1 MSRKIDPIGLRVG
14 ITKPWLS
21 SWFAEGDRYAD
32 RVVEDAKIRA
42 VLRKKLRTAG
52 LDSILIERSIKS
64 VKIIIRVTRP
74 GVVIGRKGT
83 GLSQIRESIKK
94 ITKDDI
100 DLLIEEV
107 KQPELSAPV
116 VAETIAMQIE
126 KRVSPKRA
134 INVAADKAMESGA
147 KGIKIE
153 AGGTLFGPNSMGTVI
168 TTSRGPVP
176 TQTLR
181 ADIDYAKT
189 VAYTRGGTIGIK
201 VWIYKGEEK

>member
-1 MSRKIDPIGLRVG
+1 MSRKIDPRALRVG
-14 ITKPWLS
+14 VTKPWLS
-21 SWFAEGDRYAD
+21 SWFAEGNRYAD
-32 RVVEDAKIRA
+32 RVVEDEKIRKI
-42 VLRKKLRTAG
+42 LRKRLRTAG

-74 GVVIGRKGT
+74 GVVIGRKGA
-83 GLSQIRESIKK
+83 GLSQIREEIKR
-94 ITKDDI
+94 ITKSDI

-107 KQPELSAPV
+107 KVPETSASV

-126 KRVSPKRA
+126 KRINPKRA
-134 INVAADKAMESGA
+134 INVAADKS
-147 KGIKIE
+147 IE
-153 AGGTLFGPNSMGTVI
+153 AGATGIKVEASGTLYGPNSMGTIIV
-168 TTSRGPVP
+168 TTRGPVP

-201 VWIYKGEEK
+201 VWIYKKS